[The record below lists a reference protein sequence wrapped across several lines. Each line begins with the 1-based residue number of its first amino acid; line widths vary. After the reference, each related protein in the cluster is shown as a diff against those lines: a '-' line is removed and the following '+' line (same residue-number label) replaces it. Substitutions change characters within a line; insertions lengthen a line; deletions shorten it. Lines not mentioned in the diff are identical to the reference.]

1 MHAAPKTYIFGIDRD
16 NPAECAARLAEA
28 GIGAVVTSVCPE
40 QAVRKAVRRQGLDLY
55 ACFGAFSLGKDFAGE
70 AHMARDTG
78 QVPRLWFGSGSP
90 TRPDVRQPRRAEAV
104 ETAADA
110 EVQGLFVDG
119 ARFASPASGETF
131 DAFLTCFCP
140 RCQQTAAKA
149 GFAPDQI
156 LRAVQALAAFAAN
169 GQETVGL
176 QDILA
181 GLDSWLGF
189 RSHCMRAYY
198 RDLVK
203 TVRRCLPDC
212 PVGAFIF
219 PASLA
224 HWVGQGA
231 ETVAGLDLVAPM
243 LYRAIPGTRGPAC
256 STTNG
261 PSCSRAL
268 LRAADPASGSRGCE
282 GLPFAWL
289 DTRTDPGRLTPE
301 QIRREGF
308 LPEMLARETAGL
320 VSALPASS
328 VAPIIQ
334 LADEKL
340 PDSVRAVR
348 SAGAA
353 GLGFLSRI
361 RRIRSRIWAAAR
373 QGQIRG
379 CCRPEDGTRCC
390 GTGPIMWPAA
400 QRGHAA
406 DAACRG
412 RCRGRWSDRAAGCG
426 SGRRCRSAEP
436 SRRPAGPA
444 CRRRSAAPPR

>member
-40 QAVRKAVRRQGLDLY
+40 QAVRQAVRRQGLDLY

-78 QVPRLWFGSGSP
+78 QVPRLWFGSGCP
-90 TRPDVRQPRRAEAV
+90 NDPDLRQARLAEAV
-104 ETAADA
+104 GAAAGA

-149 GFAPDQI
+149 GFDPDQI

-231 ETVAGLDLVAPM
+231 ETVAGLDWVAPM
-243 LYRAIPGTRGPAC
+243 LYRRYPGDRGPAC
-256 STTNG
+256 LNHEWASLLE
-261 PSCSRAL
+261 AL
-268 LRAADPASGSRGCE
+268 TARSGIPLREAAAAT
-282 GLPFAWL
+282 GLPIAWL

-353 GLGFLSRI
+353 GLGFF
-361 RRIRSRIWAAAR
+361 AYQAD
-373 QGQIRG
+373 QI
-379 CCRPEDGTRCC
+379 ENL
-390 GTGPIMWPAA
+390 
-400 QRGHAA
+400 
-406 DAACRG
+406 G
-412 RCRGRWSDRAAGCG
+412 RALRA
-426 SGRRCRSAEP
+426 
-436 SRRPAGPA
+436 
-444 CRRRSAAPPR
+444 